1 MYIERKSAKRR
12 KSLQILSFSKVC
24 WEKRTDSQVVNCR
37 LFSRRIALCSQSEH
51 FTFLEQF
58 FICLQLCR
66 HLIFC
71 VCADGF
77 QVSLTMA
84 IHGFIIGHS
93 WIAHTTCCE
102 LQSFPVYG
110 HIWIPLLATPGL
122 AIPPAVSCRI
132 PMESAI
138 HGSHYRPLLDSP
150 YHLL

>member
-1 MYIERKSAKRR
+1 MRRDNPEGRMKYCRKYEIKTLWNSVTRWI
-12 KSLQILSFSKVC
+12 ILF
-24 WEKRTDSQVVNCR
+24 EGLN
-37 LFSRRIALCSQSEH
+37 I
-51 FTFLEQF
+51 
-58 FICLQLCR
+58 
-66 HLIFC
+66 LISTFC

-93 WIAHTTCCE
+93 WIALTTCCE

-122 AIPPAVSCRI
+122 AIPPAESCRI
-132 PMESAI
+132 PLKLAV
-138 HGSHYRPLLDSP
+138 HGSLYWPLLDWP